1 MAVSRATIGRL
12 MLDQR
17 GPVRSKRT
25 PRPAAP
31 PALSATGPVRP
42 PPLRPLDPVEMLE
55 EAVSGRPG
63 VDLIEIAARLAIHRL
78 GRVLARVSAAGDE
91 GDGPEAPAIEPE
103 TSADGVEVMLFVREL
118 LVDLVAH
125 VTPVEPATSATE

>member
-1 MAVSRATIGRL
+1 
-12 MLDQR
+12 
-17 GPVRSKRT
+17 
-25 PRPAAP
+25 
-31 PALSATGPVRP
+31 
-42 PPLRPLDPVEMLE
+42 MLE